1 MRIPVGT
8 FGNALP
14 DQVQPTNVGGSG
26 LSELGKGIASVG
38 RAMGEV
44 KQVQR
49 AAELDAFAKAAADER
64 AAQQAL
70 AQEQDRKRQVTDGIE
85 ALKVEGSAELAASAL
100 AESIGKLV
108 KTGELSA
115 EDARIQYLSEW
126 GKTVND
132 LSSQISNPERQ
143 QEISARLNNHGMRSV
158 SRFYGLESEAL
169 DSKQRA
175 GLQELYSQGL
185 QLYAQNPDQAE
196 GRFFAAVDAS
206 NLAPDERVRLKQD
219 FRQHGQMGQVGQ
231 AMNNATTAEALTALQ
246 DQLRN
251 PEQFTSI
258 DPARK
263 ESLWASAQS
272 KKDQL
277 LRAQQ
282 VVADK
287 REQEAESA
295 MRGLQSQI
303 LTGAPIDP
311 ARLSEVAGMVSGTKQ
326 ADAFNQWQKLY
337 GAVQKYAGL
346 PLPAMAQELRTM
358 EAALQNQQT
367 KNPQVMKQ
375 VYGLLSQMYDTR
387 TTQARD
393 EPLRFAQAQTG
404 LKLAPLD
411 MSKLVTPQGQQ
422 EFVRQLHDRQN
433 VVAAAQRTN
442 GAQVGGNVLFP
453 EEQAQVQ
460 KMLTAA
466 NDEDKLG
473 LLSALAKGSGAV
485 SMYRQTLKELAGND
499 EGLLIAG
506 LMQASGVAT
515 KNTRGRNVPLLILH
529 GQRIRADKTFGLPP
543 DAEIDAAVN
552 AYLGGAVLPGT
563 EEHGIYLKAT
573 RMIYASLAAQ
583 AGQQYDRGSKLVAP
597 DAFRAQFSP
606 TKGDAPGGLQWGQDQ
621 ILQTA
626 IEFATGGVSE
636 YNGGKVIRP
645 YGMDEAAFL
654 DQVDK
659 AVRHASQTQGV
670 SLDQLQDMKL
680 VRTPVPTVFQIA
692 DGAGGV
698 QRRPDGRPVVIAVDP
713 SVGVR

>member
-1 MRIPVGT
+1 MRIPLGN
-8 FGNALP
+8 FGNGLP
-14 DQVQPTNVGGSG
+14 DQVQPTNVGSSG

-38 RAMGEV
+38 RAVGDV
-44 KQVQR
+44 KQMQR
-49 AAELDAFAKAAADER
+49 
-64 AAQQAL
+64 
-70 AQEQDRKRQVTDGIE
+70 QEQDRKRQVTDGIE
-85 ALKVEGSAELAASAL
+85 ALKVEGAAELAASEL
-100 AESIGKLV
+100 TTSIGQRV

-115 EDARIQYLSEW
+115 DDAKILYLSEW

-132 LSSQISNPERQ
+132 LSGQISNPERQ
-143 QEISARLNNHGMRSV
+143 QEISARLNSHGMKSV
-158 SRFYGLESEAL
+158 TRFYGMEAEAL

-185 QLYAQNPDQAE
+185 QLYTQNPQQAE

-206 NLAPDERVRLKQD
+206 SLPPDDRVRLKDD

-231 AMNNATTAEALTALQ
+231 AMNNATTADALTALQ

-287 REQEAESA
+287 REQEADSA
-295 MRGLQSQI
+295 MRSLQSQI

-346 PLPAMAQELRTM
+346 PLPAMAQELRAM

-387 TTQARD
+387 TKQARD
-393 EPLRFAQAQTG
+393 EPLRFVQSQTG

-411 MSKLVTPQGQQ
+411 LTKLVTPQGQQ
-422 EFVRQLHDRQN
+422 EFAKKLLDRQA

-460 KMLTAA
+460 KMLSAA

-529 GQRIRADKTFGLPP
+529 GQRIRQDKTFSLPP

-552 AYLGGAVLPGT
+552 AYLGGAVMPGT
-563 EEHGIYLKAT
+563 EEHSIYLKAT

-583 AGQQYDRGSKLVAP
+583 AGQQYDRGNKLVAP
-597 DAFRAQFSP
+597 DAFKAQFSP
-606 TKGDAPGGLQWGQDQ
+606 TKGDAPGQLQWGQDQ
-621 ILQTA
+621 VLQTA

-659 AVRHASQTQGV
+659 AVRHAAQTQGV